1 MQLWLKGTSLEQLRD
16 EYAILHGYVKAVKV
30 NLRKL
35 GGALPDLRNRAK
47 TAAKAHLDAQ
57 AARDLEDTFGQLV
70 RRAAM
75 MRFAEDM
82 QRREMIWAHVDKAEK
97 EQSKADIALQTAEEF
112 HDKAV
117 SELRKLDVRSIWPSC
132 DR

>member
-1 MQLWLKGTSLEQLRD
+1 MLEQLRD

-35 GGALPDLRNRAK
+35 GAAVPDLRNRAK

-70 RRAAM
+70 RGR
-75 MRFAEDM
+75 MRT
-82 QRREMIWAHVDKAEK
+82 I
-97 EQSKADIALQTAEEF
+97 T
-112 HDKAV
+112 
-117 SELRKLDVRSIWPSC
+117 PG
-132 DR
+132 